1 MSSTGLRSDNCTI
14 RVDDLP
20 LYEPPQWHWSN
31 LEAGEHKLTA
41 EALKLRDVN
50 GQILKANDI
59 ELATIKGTIKLKFG
73 DIIALAGDFFTNREG
88 KDLYF
93 PICGAPEFG
102 DSGTKDEAQRF
113 KNAVQSLTEDTD
125 GFLANLMKLLQLEH
139 KAVVDT
145 RSRDES
151 VTHAYHTHAC
161 GIPTDEEWA
170 KITGGLIIDATS
182 AMHYLYAYI
191 AYTNADHFM
200 HDDDGATG
208 ILVKNKLGHQWIM
221 YGDKQFFEPKNVVNR
236 ARTTHALQLSVDE
249 LFSAGVEADIRPSDD
264 WRQNMAQFSVL
275 EWIAQPMA
283 SVASDPW
290 VESWGGIDIH
300 NPAPLWQALSE
311 VPDPVSGWTTRIDIN
326 DHSDLTGRTMSSPG
340 LSEQWTFGPPFT
352 KEAPGKLAT
361 KECIAVRDADFRGGD
376 GQYPYEEMMP
386 GLMSGGFVQIQHLR
400 VVPHPEAVAVNWW
413 RPMSV
418 SIAGQRHENF
428 TLYSRTLSLEP
439 VQASP
444 PLTGVKTLHWTMHFT
459 KWSQLVLTHYIWAE
473 NKDAAGGD
481 IHLRQYVFARTNI
494 EHPYDG
500 TKIELDIGHPGSMEL
515 IQTSEDVRLMSN
527 VRSTKE
533 TNLARFL
540 SGNYLSSSDARDTVK
555 DKEAP
560 HAILLAKAS
569 SGNSATNCEFSRIS
583 FNKSADANRAV
594 SLELSFK
601 SSDSLQGPCVLVGDV
616 FDLGADHAV
625 CISGD
630 ISSVSIATFG
640 IADSSDEMVFRGLH
654 RCTME
659 ETLPLVQPYLT
670 ALTPSIG
677 GKGLDVLQISLH
689 QGAQGRK
696 KILFRTHT
704 RNAQGP
710 GQQSNPWSG
719 CQQSEWYDDPLASN
733 KDGRYFSM
741 KWIRCRYKIAESEY
755 WGVLEVFSCQLVLGI
770 LISYIPQHVKII
782 RHGTSA
788 GLSPWW
794 VLLGTISSIAALANI
809 LVLPSSQHDM
819 ACCREISGKACGAAL
834 LGVVQIGVQWVCF
847 MTIMVLFLVFFPRDA
862 FANPPPEHL
871 PPDTPRKRDAVIV
884 GVTSFISLLT
894 VGLISTLFLYHLPSH
909 LLSWANFLG
918 ILAAVLS
925 SIQYIPQLYTT
936 WKAKQVLSLSIASM
950 LIQVPG
956 AFVFAFSLWLRVG
969 WEGWSTWFVYCVTG
983 VLQGALLVMAI
994 IYDRKEKSGG
1004 AVEQGESNERD
1015 PLLESSGRSG

>member
-191 AYTNADHFM
+191 AYTNADHFGKDAITAYSVGHNIALQLAHDAAQMSTEAGKWGKLKEAYIYEAFASHYLTDLFSSGHIRAPRRYLHSSDVDVMNLRGVEKEILHCKETPIWNYQLRYM

-540 SGNYLSSSDARDTVK
+540 SGNYLSSSDARDTVRLAVYNSAHQVSKECSFLGMTMRDQDVVFTRSFKKSK

-755 WGVLEVFSCQLVLGI
+755 WGVLEVFSWYGIIGTRLFGQSSSRYQYELVGQQPYLGQTSVIAGTGCTGDWSHGI
-770 LISYIPQHVKII
+770 LPWTAQDDWVD
-782 RHGTSA
+782 SA
-788 GLSPWW
+788 AFQPWNRTDLRAGSW
-794 VLLGTISSIAALANI
+794 G
-809 LVLPSSQHDM
+809 M
-819 ACCREISGKACGAAL
+819 
-834 LGVVQIGVQWVCF
+834 
-847 MTIMVLFLVFFPRDA
+847 M
-862 FANPPPEHL
+862 
-871 PPDTPRKRDAVIV
+871 KRD
-884 GVTSFISLLT
+884 FER
-894 VGLISTLFLYHLPSH
+894 
-909 LLSWANFLG
+909 
-918 ILAAVLS
+918 
-925 SIQYIPQLYTT
+925 Q
-936 WKAKQVLSLSIASM
+936 
-950 LIQVPG
+950 
-956 AFVFAFSLWLRVG
+956 RV
-969 WEGWSTWFVYCVTG
+969 EGWQVDKRPT
-983 VLQGALLVMAI
+983 
-994 IYDRKEKSGG
+994 R
-1004 AVEQGESNERD
+1004 
-1015 PLLESSGRSG
+1015 